1 MSYILEALKKAQAER
16 QLGSAP
22 TIHAPAAHAA
32 PQAVERRKPLVIG
45 AAAGVLLVAGAIFA
59 WRQHGATPAP
69 VAAAQVPAAAVV
81 SRPVPSAAV
90 PAHDAAATE
99 HAAPSVALVG
109 APDAPPAAAR
119 SAKLP
124 AVEPAHK
131 APAPHPAAAPV
142 AAPAQ
147 AAPADVARAAPVP
160 VSAPA
165 DDGLPTLSGLP
176 DAVRRDVPKVAF
188 GGYMY
193 SPNPADRLVLVD
205 KALRHEGEE
214 VAPGLMLEKL
224 LPKGAVLN
232 FRGYRYRVPF

>member
-22 TIHAPAAHAA
+22 TIHAPAAHGA
-32 PQAVERRKPLVIG
+32 PQAAQRRKPLVIG
-45 AAAGVLLVAGAIFA
+45 AAAGVLLVAGAILA
-59 WRQHGATPAP
+59 WRQHAGTPAP
-69 VAAAQVPAAAVV
+69 AVVAQAAAPAVAPGPA
-81 SRPVPSAAV
+81 
-90 PAHDAAATE
+90 PAHDAAVAQ
-99 HAAPSVALVG
+99 HPPAAASPAPAVALVG
-109 APDAPPAAAR
+109 APDAPPAAAKPAR
-119 SAKLP
+119 PPAEPVRKAPEPAPAATSVPAEVAKP
-124 AVEPAHK
+124 AVV
-131 APAPHPAAAPV
+131 APV
-142 AAPAQ
+142 
-147 AAPADVARAAPVP
+147 
-160 VSAPA
+160 SA
-165 DDGLPTLSGLP
+165 DDGLPTLNGLP

-205 KALRHEGEE
+205 KTLRHEGEE